1 MLEPSHL
8 PQPQVPVMG
17 KDHWSPL
24 PAPFSC
30 PIFMCGMVC
39 TCRAQMVQGGFMTI
53 WERLVKKLPNVHKNV
68 NILKADRCKDD
79 PKKPILI
86 T

>member
-1 MLEPSHL
+1 
-8 PQPQVPVMG
+8 
-17 KDHWSPL
+17 
-24 PAPFSC
+24 
-30 PIFMCGMVC
+30 
-39 TCRAQMVQGGFMTI
+39 MTI

-68 NILKADRCKDD
+68 NILKVDRRKDD